1 MTTNQEPCWY
11 CNWPDV
17 QTAWGYS
24 QPPLN
29 KAAKCPA
36 CADRAQI
43 RELKEKVQRIT
54 ANYDSALYVIGE
66 RNEQVDKL
74 THHMGVMRNTINSQ
88 KMRMA
93 DIREYILNAGKHS
106 HDKRCHIWRNETC
119 NCGLMELMS

>member
-1 MTTNQEPCWY
+1 MTDDPITE
-11 CNWPDV
+11 
-17 QTAWGYS
+17 S
-24 QPPLN
+24 M
-29 KAAKCPA
+29 AARTEEL
-36 CADRAQI
+36 DRKI
-43 RELKEKVQRIT
+43 EELTV
-54 ANYDSALYVIGE
+54 NYNSALAVIGE